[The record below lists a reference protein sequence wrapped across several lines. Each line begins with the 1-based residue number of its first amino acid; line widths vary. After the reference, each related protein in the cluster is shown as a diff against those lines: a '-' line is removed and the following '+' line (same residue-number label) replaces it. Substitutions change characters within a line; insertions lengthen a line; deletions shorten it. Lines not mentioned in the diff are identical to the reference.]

1 MAKEI
6 VGLKIGASRLAG
18 ARVSLNGN
26 ARLLQVATAPLAP
39 GIVSAGEV
47 RDPEALGS
55 ALKDFFKEHDLPRRG
70 VRVGVANNRVG
81 VRTIDVAGLD
91 DSQQLANAVRFRAQE
106 ALPIPLHEAVLDFQ
120 VLSEA
125 MDENN
130 APQRRVLFVVA
141 YRDLVEGYT
150 SACKLAGLRLIGVDL
165 EAFALLRAVTPF
177 AELAARSDRSALVA
191 VSIGSER
198 STLAVSD
205 GQTCEFTRVID
216 WGGADLTAAIAKE
229 LDVDPET
236 ADQIKLHLRL
246 DEPTAP
252 AGFTEEQFQ
261 YARSAVLGGLRA
273 FARELVSS
281 LQFYQGQPGSLPL
294 HEIVLAGGTAQ
305 LAGLATTLEQMVSVK
320 VAVGDPTTNLETA
333 KKVKGGEADPSLAV
347 AIGLGMGL

>member
-1 MAKEI
+1 MAREI
-6 VGLKIGASRLAG
+6 LGLKIGASRLAG
-18 ARVSLNGN
+18 AHVALNGS

-47 RDPEALGS
+47 RDPEALGE
-55 ALKDFFKEHDLPRRG
+55 ALNTFVKDNGLPRKG

-81 VRTIDVAGLD
+81 VRTIEVSGLD

-120 VLSEA
+120 VLSESL
-125 MDENN
+125 DELG

-141 YRDLVEGYT
+141 YRDLVEGYST
-150 SACKLAGLRLIGVDL
+150 ACKLAGLRLIGIDL

-177 AELAARSDRSALVA
+177 AELAARSDKSALVA

-216 WGGADLTAAIAKE
+216 WGGADLTVAIAKE
-229 LDVDPET
+229 LEVEHET
-236 ADQIKLHLRL
+236 AEQMKLYLRL
-246 DEPTAP
+246 DDTTVP
-252 AGFTEEQFQ
+252 AGFTEDQFQ
-261 YARSAVLGGLRA
+261 HARSAVLGGLRA

-294 HEIVLAGGTAQ
+294 HEIVLAGGTSQ
-305 LAGLATTLEQMVSVK
+305 LPGLAATLEQMVSVK
-320 VAVGDPTTNLETA
+320 VSVGDPTTNLEMP
-333 KKVKGGEADPSLAV
+333 KKVKGGEPDPSLAV